1 MTKAPIVTAALA
13 FLVAFGGLAAAQAPA
28 PWPST
33 AAAPSGGGSPWP
45 DAPNPNRGAGAA
57 HPAWSNQGSPG
68 ASHPA
73 WSNPPQQSQGQPP
86 QGQPPCA
93 QEFIPLRDDAQ
104 KKANAIK
111 PAADSKDR
119 TRLCQAFRTFVA
131 AEAKVIKFVNEN
143 ASRCGIPADA
153 AKVMKT
159 NHAKSTNIRNQVC
172 SAGGPSGPAPAPS
185 LSDALGT
192 SRIPGVTA
200 TEPTRGGGTFN
211 TLTGNPLAR

>member
-1 MTKAPIVTAALA
+1 MAGRLQPQRGRVASGLVESGRRRRQPPR
-13 FLVAFGGLAAAQAPA
+13 LVAPAA
-28 PWPST
+28 
-33 AAAPSGGGSPWP
+33 G
-45 DAPNPNRGAGAA
+45 R
-57 HPAWSNQGSPG
+57 PG
-68 ASHPA
+68 P
-73 WSNPPQQSQGQPP
+73 
-86 QGQPPCA
+86 
-93 QEFIPLRDDAQ
+93 
-104 KKANAIK
+104 AIK

-119 TRLCQAFRTFVA
+119 ARLCQAFRTFVA

-143 ASRCGIPADA
+143 AARCGIPADA
-153 AKVMKT
+153 AKVMKV
-159 NHAKSTNIRNQVC
+159 NHTKSTTIRNQIC

>member
-1 MTKAPIVTAALA
+1 MTKAPILTAA
-13 FLVAFGGLAAAQAPA
+13 FTVLVAFSGLAAAQAPA
-28 PWPST
+28 PWPNTSAAPAAT
-33 AAAPSGGGSPWP
+33 AAPWP
-45 DAPNPNRGAGAA
+45 GASNPNA
-57 HPAWSNQGSPG
+57 G

-73 WSNPPQQSQGQPP
+73 WSNQGDAAANHPAWSRPPQAAR
-86 QGQPPCA
+86 GQPPCA
-93 QEFIPLRDDAQ
+93 QEFIPLRDEAQ

-119 TRLCQAFRTFVA
+119 ARLCQAFRTFVA

-143 ASRCGIPADA
+143 AARCGIPADA
-153 AKVMKT
+153 AKVMKV
-159 NHAKSTNIRNQVC
+159 NHTKSTTIRNQIC
-172 SAGGPSGPAPAPS
+172 SAGGPAGPAPAPS